1 MPKQKDLKRR
11 VRSRMKKTGESY
23 TAARTRVIQKK
34 AGAKPA
40 TKQPRPAEFAG
51 LAGYSDET
59 VKAKTGCTWE
69 RWVWAL
75 DRAGAAS
82 MPHKDIARYV
92 HEKYKNNVSA
102 WWAQTVTVGYERI
115 RGLRQKG
122 QRRGGGFVVNK
133 SKTYPASITKLY
145 QAFSAQGRKRWL
157 GEGKLTV
164 KKATPK
170 KSMRLSFEDGTPVEV
185 HFWAKGSQK
194 SQLQLQ
200 HSQRPSKSDAD
211 KIRAFWTQ
219 RLAALGKVLAPKPK

>member
-34 AGAKPA
+34 ADAKPA

-69 RWVWAL
+69 RWVHAL
-75 DRAGAAS
+75 DYAKVAS

-92 HEKYKNNVSA
+92 LEKFKVSG

-115 RGLRQKG
+115 RGLREKG

-133 SKTYPASITKLY
+133 SKTYPVPIAKL
-145 QAFSAQGRKRWL
+145 
-157 GEGKLTV
+157 
-164 KKATPK
+164 
-170 KSMRLSFEDGTPVEV
+170 
-185 HFWAKGSQK
+185 
-194 SQLQLQ
+194 
-200 HSQRPSKSDAD
+200 
-211 KIRAFWTQ
+211 
-219 RLAALGKVLAPKPK
+219 